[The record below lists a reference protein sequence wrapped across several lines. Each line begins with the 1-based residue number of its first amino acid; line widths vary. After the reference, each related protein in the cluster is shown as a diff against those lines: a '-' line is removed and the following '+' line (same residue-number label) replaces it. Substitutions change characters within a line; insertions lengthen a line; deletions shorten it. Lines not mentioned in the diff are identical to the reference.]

1 MNRDK
6 GPSPLSSSKVEE
18 WFMITFVVA
27 NSLLDLFNLLFVGW
41 PEISDILGLRD
52 TPYIYCTCIYQGL
65 HLS

>member
-27 NSLLDLFNLLFVGW
+27 NSLLDLFNLLFRFRFGT
-41 PEISDILGLRD
+41 D
-52 TPYIYCTCIYQGL
+52 
-65 HLS
+65 LSWS